1 MPRNKRKALRS
12 ILRAK
17 GGCGSCGTPKAS
29 DVYHPTPIPKI
40 SSHPTNP
47 NPTLPHHHERNSV
60 SGGDQHYVSSITS
73 TGKLSGSIAV
83 EMKSENPYNDFKQSI
98 LQMIIDRDIYSTTDL
113 RELLQCFLQL
123 NLPCHHQLILKAF
136 NQICRADSPPSSL
149 HANVSVL

>member
-1 MPRNKRKALRS
+1 MPRNKRKVLSS
-12 ILRAK
+12 ILRAT

-47 NPTLPHHHERNSV
+47 NPTIPHELNSV
-60 SGGDQHYVSSITS
+60 SGGGDHHYVSSTAS
-73 TGKLSGSIAV
+73 SGKLSGSIAV

-136 NQICRADSPPSSL
+136 SQICQVDSPPSSL